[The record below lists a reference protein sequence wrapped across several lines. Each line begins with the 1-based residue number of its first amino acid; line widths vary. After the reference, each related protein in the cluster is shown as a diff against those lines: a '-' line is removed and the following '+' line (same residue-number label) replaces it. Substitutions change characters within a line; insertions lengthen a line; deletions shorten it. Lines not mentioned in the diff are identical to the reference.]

1 MPKRIDNP
9 EDSLL
14 SAAKS
19 LLLEEGYA
27 ALTMRQVA
35 SLCCVAVGTVYNYFP
50 SKDVLVARILLEDW
64 HTALRS
70 LREPLATVAT
80 PLEGLEQV
88 FSALRTFSLRY
99 HPVWAAYSGN
109 PPLRQWHGELIHQIA
124 QCLTPMLERF
134 SLIYAPMLPDFLA
147 QCLLSWAME
156 PKASFEALSP
166 FFQRLLNNTTY
177 GGNTL

>member
-35 SLCCVAVGTVYNYFP
+35 SHCCVAVGTVYNYFP

-64 HTALRS
+64 RTALRS
-70 LREPLATVAT
+70 LQEPLATVPT
-80 PLEGLEQV
+80 PLEGVEQV
-88 FSALRTFSLRY
+88 FCALRDFSLRY
-99 HPVWAAYSGN
+99 HPVWASYSGN
-109 PPLRQWHGELIHQIA
+109 PPLRQWHGELVHQISE
-124 QCLTPMLERF
+124 CLTPLLTRF
-134 SLIYAPMLPDFLA
+134 SLLNDPMLGDFLS

-156 PKASFEALSP
+156 PEVEFATLAP
-166 FFQRLLNNTTY
+166 FFQRLINQ
-177 GGNTL
+177 